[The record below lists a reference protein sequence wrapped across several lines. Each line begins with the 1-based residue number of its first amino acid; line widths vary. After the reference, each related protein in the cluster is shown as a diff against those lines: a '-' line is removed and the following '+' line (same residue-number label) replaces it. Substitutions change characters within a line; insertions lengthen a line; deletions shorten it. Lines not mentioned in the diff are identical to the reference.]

1 MRKLITII
9 TVIAAIVFTNTAAH
23 AEIVVTKQSY
33 EEVQRYA
40 KKSIPDVTANEVKA
54 CYDAVKGSGT
64 QYTIERKR
72 IKITCD
78 EEEMVVFRRLF

>member
-1 MRKLITII
+1 MKKII
-9 TVIAAIVFTNTAAH
+9 MIVIAMVFAVNNAQ

-40 KKSIPDVTANEVKA
+40 KKSIPDVTADEVKA

-64 QYTIERKR
+64 QYR
-72 IKITCD
+72 IKRKKVVIECG
-78 EEEMVVFRRLF
+78 EEEMIVRRRLFF

>member
-1 MRKLITII
+1 MKKFILAII
-9 TVIAAIVFTNTAAH
+9 AIMAVFNTPAK

-64 QYTIERKR
+64 QYR
-72 IKITCD
+72 IKRKKVVIECG
-78 EEEMVVFRRLF
+78 EEEMIVRRRLFF